1 MMDSAVQ
8 GLSSPVESVPSSVN
22 GLPITE
28 IRAELDRILR
38 SRVFVHSHRI
48 RRFLQFVVEECLS
61 SRHHRLKE
69 YLIGLEVF
77 SRQDS
82 FDPRVDSIVRVE
94 ARRLRAKLDEYYA
107 AEGQDAAIRIQLRK
121 GSYVPVFETAA
132 RARMNA
138 ASGGAPR
145 SWRRSIALSPFFCM
159 DNDQALIVGE
169 IRRRLAHRLTQEPML
184 QVVERSRASESGENP
199 GELEG
204 LQYDFMLDGSVESDG
219 GRPRLLLQLMDLADR
234 AWVWSEEIE
243 YTPGDLSFCDQVASA
258 VKRAVTGISSDNEA
272 ERRSENRESFTAW
285 LQGLYCW
292 HSHKGNGLGASIP
305 FFTHAV
311 ETDPYYAAA
320 WAALAQALTGS
331 AILDRGDDAQ
341 ATAQARHAAAK
352 AMELN
357 DALPES
363 HLARGVVLS
372 FLDWKW
378 EDGAKELRRAIGI
391 DPNSAAAHQILG
403 IQFACRGRLED
414 ARAAFADAERLNPVS
429 LMSQFTQGWIEGLEH
444 RYDEAMSRYRLI
456 ALLEPDYPWSYVG
469 MGQACAGKGNWAEAI
484 AHFTNVS
491 HLLGS
496 RFLFSGCLGYCYA
509 RAGRRDEALRLI
521 NRLGE
526 YARTQHVPLAN
537 YASIYAGLGETDRA
551 FAYLREAAAKRE
563 CTLPLLL
570 LGPEFSDLRSH
581 GEWATVMAAMG
592 AGSAVVKAA

>member
-1 MMDSAVQ
+1 MLDSAVQ
-8 GLSSPVESVPSSVN
+8 GVSSSVESVPPSVN
-22 GLPITE
+22 GLPVTD
-28 IRAELDRILR
+28 IRTELDRILR

-61 SRHHRLKE
+61 GRHHRLKE

-77 SRQDS
+77 TRQDS

-121 GSYVPVFETAA
+121 GSYVPAFETAA

-138 ASGGAPR
+138 ATGASTR
-145 SWRRSIALSPFFCM
+145 SWKRSVALTPLFCLDIEQAPFA
-159 DNDQALIVGE
+159 NEV
-169 IRRRLAHRLTQEPML
+169 RRRLAHRLTQEPAL
-184 QVVERSRASESGENP
+184 QVIERNRTSEFGETP
-199 GELEG
+199 GALDG
-204 LQYDFMLDGSVESDG
+204 VQYDFLLDGSLETDG
-219 GRPRLLLQLMDLADR
+219 SQRRLLLQLMDVGDR
-234 AWVWSEEIE
+234 AWVWSEEID
-243 YTPGDLSFCDQVASA
+243 YTPGDLSFCDRIAA
-258 VKRAVTGISSDNEA
+258 AIKRAITGVSSESEA

-292 HSHKGNGLGASIP
+292 NGHKGNALANSVP
-305 FFTHAV
+305 FFAHAV
-311 ETDPYYAAA
+311 ETDPHYAAA
-320 WAALAQALTGS
+320 WAALAEALTGC
-331 AILDRGDDAQ
+331 AILDRGDDA
-341 ATAQARHAAAK
+341 HAAAKAREAAGK

-378 EDGAKELRRAIGI
+378 EEGAKELERAICI
-391 DPNSAAAHQILG
+391 DPNSAGCRHVLG
-403 IQFACRGRLED
+403 IQLACRGRLQD
-414 ARAAFADAERLNPVS
+414 ARAAFAEAERLNPVS
-429 LMSQFTQGWIEGLEH
+429 LISQFTQGWIEALER

-456 ALLEPDYPWSYVG
+456 ALLEPDFPWSYVG
-469 MGQACAGKGNWAEAI
+469 MGQACAAKGNWTEAI

-496 RFLFSGCLGYCYA
+496 RFLFSGCLGYCYG
-509 RAGRRDEALRLI
+509 RAGRRDEALRLMG
-521 NRLGE
+521 RLGE
-526 YARTQHVPLAN
+526 YARSQHVPLAN

-551 FAYLREAAAKRE
+551 FAYLREAASKRE

-570 LGPEFSDLRSH
+570 LGPEFAELRGH
-581 GEWATVMAAMG
+581 GEWASVMAAIGMG
-592 AGSAVVKAA
+592 SPAVRAA